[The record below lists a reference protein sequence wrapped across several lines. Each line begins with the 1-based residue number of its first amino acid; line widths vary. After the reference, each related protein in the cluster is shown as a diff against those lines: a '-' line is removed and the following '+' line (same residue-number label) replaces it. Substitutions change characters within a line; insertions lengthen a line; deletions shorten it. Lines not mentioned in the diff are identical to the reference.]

1 MSTPLIWIVI
11 PLGFTGVLT
20 LLHNKPKLSSILT
33 CVFTLGLVILALAF
47 PKDLAFVLPDQR
59 IEIPSSLMIL
69 NRTVQI
75 TGESLTMVALLYAIT
90 LLWNL
95 GNSVFK
101 VSTWFNALSLVITAL
116 WVAALSV
123 IPFLYAALLIELIA
137 LLSVPLLSPRG
148 KKTDQGLLRY
158 IVFETLALALILL
171 TGWMLSGISA

>member
-11 PLGFTGVLT
+11 PIGFAGLLA
-20 LLHNKPKLSSILT
+20 LLHTKPKLSSILT
-33 CVFTLGLVILALAF
+33 CVFTLGLVVLALVF

-59 IEIPSSLMIL
+59 IEIPSSLVIL

-116 WVAALSV
+116 WVTVLSV

-148 KKTDQGLLRY
+148 KKTD
-158 IVFETLALALILL
+158 
-171 TGWMLSGISA
+171 